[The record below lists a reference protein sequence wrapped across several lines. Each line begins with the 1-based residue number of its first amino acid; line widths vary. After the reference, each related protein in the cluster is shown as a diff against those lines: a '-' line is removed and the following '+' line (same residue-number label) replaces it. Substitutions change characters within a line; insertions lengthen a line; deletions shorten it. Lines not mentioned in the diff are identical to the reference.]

1 MVKLLQGETLD
12 EMAKLPDKSVDMILC
27 DLPYGTTAN
36 DWDKVIPFDKLWNHY
51 ERLIKDNGAIVLFGQ
66 GLFAN
71 ELISSNKRLY
81 RYKWIWKKARAVG
94 FLNSHKMPLRVV
106 EEILVFYKKLPTYNP
121 QMRKGFKPY
130 FNRKKA
136 SLSRNYKAHGGAESK
151 SNGERFPIDI
161 LEYAQPSVAGKGM
174 HPTQKPVDLLEYL
187 IKTYTNPGDV
197 ILDNTMGS
205 GSTGVAALN
214 LNRDFIGIELDK
226 HYYEI
231 AKKRIEKGLI
241 MFGG

>member
-1 MVKLLQGETLD
+1 MVKLLQGETLE

-36 DWDKVIPFDKLWNHY
+36 NWDKVIPFDKLWKHY

-106 EEILVFYKKLPTYNP
+106 EEILVFYKK
-121 QMRKGFKPY
+121 
-130 FNRKKA
+130 
-136 SLSRNYKAHGGAESK
+136 
-151 SNGERFPIDI
+151 
-161 LEYAQPSVAGKGM
+161 
-174 HPTQKPVDLLEYL
+174 
-187 IKTYTNPGDV
+187 
-197 ILDNTMGS
+197 
-205 GSTGVAALN
+205 
-214 LNRDFIGIELDK
+214 
-226 HYYEI
+226 
-231 AKKRIEKGLI
+231 
-241 MFGG
+241 